1 MVQRGCLVIGQ
12 FYDLDYRVVV
22 VYYKRRYRDIGYQLV
37 DYKVLVYRL

>member
-22 VYYKRRYRDIGYQLV
+22 CWIWRYRDIGYQLV
-37 DYKVLVYRL
+37 DYKVLVY